1 MWSANLVETL
11 SMSHLTGSEHTFE
24 AVTVAPTCNAE
35 GYTENRCTE
44 CGISDGGERT
54 DITEALE
61 HHYITYDDVT
71 YKKDSNGTPYIVS
84 AGVCTICKDSL
95 PVDDNGNLEL
105 PEGVKTVHTY
115 DDPEFE
121 WTVAEDGTVSCTA
134 TFECEVCFDKN
145 LDCTQD
151 SAKVINCDV
160 EQGEANECV
169 TPYTATC
176 KLLGTTYTDTYEVPI
191 GEGHKYGDEPEYVW
205 ADDHSECVAKFTCA
219 KCGNIVEEDCEVT
232 SQITEPT
239 CTEAGKTTYTA
250 TFVDGEKTYT
260 NTVEGDKVD
269 ALGHTYGE
277 PEFKWSSDHS
287 ECNAVFKCIS
297 CGKVETVPCEVT
309 PEEDESSITYTAECT
324 MNGHA
329 YSMKVVV
336 TKSLTFT
343 DVPEGSWFYD
353 YVAYVY
359 HRGLMTGMRE
369 TKFGPSGN
377 LARAQFAVILYRMEG
392 EPEVTYDEDDV
403 FPDVTADWYKDAVM
417 WGVQNGIITGYTDVG
432 LFRPAKNITR
442 EEMAVLMYRYAKY
455 KEKDVSVSGDLSAFP
470 DGSSVSGFAKE
481 AMQWAV
487 ANELITGDN
496 GYIRPQNNL
505 NRASCAA
512 IIMRYDQ
519 KFGD

>member
-1 MWSANLVETL
+1 
-11 SMSHLTGSEHTFE
+11 MSVQL
-24 AVTVAPTCNAE
+24 
-35 GYTENRCTE
+35 R
-44 CGISDGGERT
+44 
-54 DITEALE
+54 
-61 HHYITYDDVT
+61 
-71 YKKDSNGTPYIVS
+71 
-84 AGVCTICKDSL
+84 
-95 PVDDNGNLEL
+95 
-105 PEGVKTVHTY
+105 
-115 DDPEFE
+115 
-121 WTVAEDGTVSCTA
+121 
-134 TFECEVCFDKN
+134 
-145 LDCTQD
+145 
-151 SAKVINCDV
+151 
-160 EQGEANECV
+160 
-169 TPYTATC
+169 
-176 KLLGTTYTDTYEVPI
+176 YTDTYEVPI
-191 GEGHKYGDEPEYVW
+191 GEGHKYGDVPEFIW
-205 ADDHSECVAKFTCA
+205 AEDHSECVAKFICE
-219 KCGNIVEEDCEVT
+219 KCGNYVEEDCEVT
-232 SQITEPT
+232 PKVTEPT

-260 NTVEGDKVD
+260 NTAEGDKVD
-269 ALGHTYGE
+269 ALGHSYGDPEFAWEEDNSACTATFICTRCGDTQQVECTVKAYNKEATCEEAGVEGFIATCTFEEEEYSDVKAVKDIPATGHTYGE
-277 PEFKWSSDHS
+277 PEFKWSSDYK
-287 ECNAVFKCIS
+287 ECNAVFECIS
-297 CGKVETVPCEVT
+297 CGKTETVPCEVT
-309 PEEDESSITYTAECT
+309 PEEDESSITYTAKCT

-329 YSMKVVV
+329 FSKTVVV
-336 TKSLTFT
+336 SKSLPFT

-359 HRGLMTGMRE
+359 HRGLMTGMSE